1 MIVAERHVDA
11 LTAGEIE
18 SIRQSIR
25 EERSVRLSLP
35 KWGWLYIDRKLPFL
49 FLHRSPVERRSF
61 GTELLTLSEA
71 SGLVIPDDSDQ
82 LDAHRLLYDTLVE
95 ELSEENRFLVVELS
109 SGEVTDVEKPG
120 RPLPVVRVEIVGD
133 LEGDGELIRFVTEA
147 LELIEVL
154 DQKPTVVCS
163 QKAAS
168 DFDWT
173 DRRVGVTKLGLVL
186 EPVWVNPETREPFPI
201 VLRDFRDA
209 LSVVL
214 KKTAWFFC
222 RYETSRDVVHYEE
235 LGRHEVL
242 EEDWLV
248 DRELSRIASR
258 FEFLLDITPVNP
270 RTALREL
277 RESGW
282 TKAPE
287 FRYRRLTFDP
297 EVAKGELYR
306 IPLDE
311 VEDATLHYLFREKRA
326 ELARTLSMLEQRN
339 TADFLYSSLQHY
351 GPVTDELL
359 EQALELIR
367 LLPAGR
373 VKSRKGTGGVD
384 AEGFAKLA
392 RAELASYRE
401 RFPGL
406 SSEVRILPEITSLM
420 VSGGNLYVPIDLY
433 IPEGRIEALL
443 HHEVGTHVVTW
454 GNGKSQRLAQLQT
467 GFAGYDELQE
477 GLAVLAEY
485 LVGELSDARMRL
497 LAGRVVA
504 VRRLIEGAGFL
515 EIFHELRG
523 HEFTSQQ
530 AFTITMRV
538 CRSGGLTKDAV
549 YLRGLVRVLEYL
561 GSGGDLDLLYTG
573 KITEAHVGMVREL
586 IRRRILQK
594 PPLRPRYLDFP
605 QAKSRLE
612 TIREGATV
620 LDLIEREGSS

>member
-11 LTAGEIE
+11 LTAREIE
-18 SIRQSIR
+18 SIRSSIR
-25 EERSVRLSLP
+25 QDRCVRLSLP

-49 FLHRSPVERRSF
+49 FLHRSPAEQRSF

-71 SGLVIPDDSDQ
+71 SALVIPDDPDQ

-95 ELSEENRFLVVELS
+95 ELTEDDRFLVVELS

-120 RPLPVVRVEIVGD
+120 RPVPVVRIEIVAD
-133 LEGDGELIRFVTEA
+133 LDADRELVRSLSEA

-154 DQKPTVVCS
+154 DQRAKVVCS
-163 QKAAS
+163 PKRAGDS
-168 DFDWT
+168 DWT
-173 DRRVGVTKLGLVL
+173 ERRSGIRKLGLVI

-201 VLRDFRDA
+201 VLRDFRDG
-209 LSVVL
+209 LSTAL
-214 KKTAWFFC
+214 KKGAWFFC
-222 RYETSRDVVHYEE
+222 RNETSREVVHYEE

-248 DRELSRIASR
+248 DRELSRIAAR

-270 RTALREL
+270 RAAYREL

-282 TKAPE
+282 TKSPE
-287 FRYRRLTFDP
+287 FHYRRLTFDP

-339 TADFLYSSLQHY
+339 TPDFLYSSLQHY
-351 GPVTDELL
+351 GSVTDELL
-359 EQALELIR
+359 DQALAMLR

-373 VKSRKGTGGVD
+373 MKSRKGTGGVD

-401 RFPGL
+401 HFAGL
-406 SSEVRILPEITSLM
+406 TSAVEIRPEITSLM

-433 IPEGRIEALL
+433 IPEGRIQALL

-454 GNGKSQRLAQLQT
+454 GNGKSQRLAQLHT

-485 LVGELSDARMRL
+485 FVGELSDARMRL

-515 EIFHELRG
+515 EIFHELRD
-523 HEFTSQQ
+523 HEFTAQQ

-549 YLRGLVRVLEYL
+549 YLRGLVRILDYL
-561 GSGGDLDLLYTG
+561 GRGGDLDLLFTG
-573 KITEAHVGMVREL
+573 KITEAHVGLVREL
-586 IRRRILQK
+586 IRRRILQR

-620 LDLIEREGSS
+620 LDLIEREGNS

>member
-11 LTAGEIE
+11 LTAREIE
-18 SIRQSIR
+18 SVRRSIRQDR
-25 EERSVRLSLP
+25 CVRLSLP
-35 KWGWLYIDRKLPFL
+35 KWGWLYIDRRLPFL
-49 FLHRSPVERRSF
+49 FLHRSPAEQRSF

-71 SGLVIPDDSDQ
+71 SALVIPDDPDQ
-82 LDAHRLLYDTLVE
+82 LDSHRLLFDTLVE
-95 ELSEENRFLVVELS
+95 ELAEEDRFLVVELS

-120 RPLPVVRVEIVGD
+120 RPVPVVRIEIVAD
-133 LEGDGELIRFVTEA
+133 LDADRELVRSLSEA

-154 DQKPTVVCS
+154 DQKATVVRS
-163 QKAAS
+163 RKRPGDS
-168 DFDWT
+168 DWT
-173 DRRVGVTKLGLVL
+173 ERRSGITKLDLVI

-201 VLRDFRDA
+201 VLRDFREA
-209 LSVVL
+209 LSTAL
-214 KKTAWFFC
+214 KKGAWFFC
-222 RYETSRDVVHYEE
+222 RNETSREVVHYEE

-248 DRELSRIASR
+248 DRELSRIAAR

-270 RTALREL
+270 RAAYREL

-282 TKAPE
+282 SKPPE
-287 FRYRRLTFDP
+287 FHYRRLRFDP

-339 TADFLYSSLQHY
+339 TPDFVYSSLQHY

-359 EQALELIR
+359 DQALAMLR
-367 LLPAGR
+367 LLPAGK
-373 VKSRKGTGGVD
+373 VKSRKGPGGVD

-401 RFPGL
+401 HFAGL
-406 SSEVRILPEITSLM
+406 TSAVEIRPEITSLM

-454 GNGKSQRLAQLQT
+454 GNGKSQRLAQLHT

-485 LVGELSDARMRL
+485 FVGELSDARMRL
-497 LAGRVVA
+497 LAGRAVA
-504 VRRLIEGAGFL
+504 VRRLIEGAEFL
-515 EIFHELRG
+515 DIFHELRG
-523 HEFTSQQ
+523 HEFTAQQ

-549 YLRGLVRVLEYL
+549 YLRGLVRVLDYL
-561 GSGGDLDLLYTG
+561 GRGGDLDLLFTG
-573 KITEAHVGMVREL
+573 KITEAHVGLVREL

-605 QAKSRLE
+605 EAKSRLQK
-612 TIREGATV
+612 IRGGATV
-620 LDLIEREGSS
+620 LDLIEGEESS